1 MTTLNITEIS
11 PRFFVSKQISVAE
24 VESAAAQGITTIICN
39 RPDNELP
46 NQPQASDIAAAAS
59 SAGIEFLH
67 IPVVFRS
74 ISDQDIDEFSVALR
88 NAKGSILAYCGS
100 GMRSTALW
108 ALAEARSMDCDAILT
123 TARNAGYD
131 LTELR
136 PILLKI
142 YETNLLV

>member
-11 PRFFVSKQISVAE
+11 PRFFVSKQISVAD
-24 VESAAAQGITTIICN
+24 VTSAAAQGITTIICN

-46 NQPQASDIAAAAS
+46 NQPQASDIGAAAS

-74 ISDQDIDEFSVALR
+74 ISDQDIEEFSVALR

-108 ALAEARSMDCDAILT
+108 ALSEARSMDCDAILT
-123 TARNAGYD
+123 TARHAGYD

-136 PILLKI
+136 PILLNI
-142 YETNLLV
+142 HETKQ

>member
-1 MTTLNITEIS
+1 MTTLNFTEIS
-11 PRFFVSKQISVAE
+11 ARFFVSKQISVAE

-67 IPVVFRS
+67 IPIVFAS
-74 ISDQDIDEFSVALR
+74 ISAQDIDEFSVALR
-88 NAKGSILAYCGS
+88 SAKGSILAYCGS

-142 YETNLLV
+142 YETHVVV